1 MTFFLSVQK
10 FIDVI
15 LPLPLAGSYTYAVTD
30 PEIPLE
36 EGFRVIVPFG
46 KKFYTG
52 IVLRVHQQYPSGIQT
67 KPLLAVLDDKP
78 VVTRQQLRF
87 WQWMATYYLCTTGD
101 VYKAAFPSGLRIES
115 ETSVMYN
122 MDFDPETNLTEKES
136 MLLELL
142 ETHDEMKIAELQK
155 ESGIK
160 NLLPLLRSLIEKGAI
175 IVSEELKEGFQQKTE
190 QYIALAAT
198 YRDESSMKELFDTLG
213 RAPRQLS
220 LLMGYISCSGYF
232 SSAEPKEVSRKEL
245 LQKVNGSSSILRTLV
260 NKGVFELYKKEIPRL
275 ESLEAEE
282 QQALS
287 LNEIQQEALQSIHS
301 AFKEKE
307 VVLLHGVTSSGK
319 TEIYIH
325 LMQEYLRKGKQVLYL
340 LPEIALTTQI
350 TERLLRV
357 FGSDLAVYHSK
368 FSDNERVEIW
378 NNLLHQKGSRVIV
391 GVRSSLFL
399 PFTNLGLIIVDE
411 EHETSYKQNDPAPR
425 YHARNAAIMLAHQL
439 QAKVLLGTATP
450 SLETYHNVKNGKYGL
465 VELFQRFQ
473 EIALPKITAVDMQ
486 EQRRK
491 KMARGI
497 FSEPLL
503 DGIKEA
509 LARKEQ
515 VILFQNRRGFA
526 PMVECPSCSWVPKCD
541 HCDVSLTYHKG
552 INQLVCH
559 YCGAVYPVPRNCP
572 SCDNKTL
579 SYKGYGTEKI
589 EDDIQLLFPE
599 ARLGRMD
606 TDTTRS
612 RKSYQKILTD
622 FENGEIDILIGTQM
636 ISKGL
641 DFDNVSIVGV
651 VNADQLLNY
660 PDFRAHER
668 AFQLMAQV
676 SGRAGRKNK
685 QGNVIVQTNQANH
698 QIIAQVR
705 NNDYSGMYL
714 AQMEDRKKFNYPPF
728 CRMVN
733 VYIKNKDCELSMVQA
748 EVVAQKLRAVFGARI
763 LGPDQPPVGR
773 VQTYYIQKIV
783 IKIEPEASLE
793 KIRLYLGRTID
804 ELRRE
809 QGFKSFVVY
818 YDVDPM

>member
-1 MTFFLSVQK
+1 MQK

-30 PEIPLE
+30 PEILLD
-36 EGFRVIVPFG
+36 EGFRVVVPFG

-52 IVLRVHQQYPSGIQT
+52 IVLRVHQQRPLGIQI
-67 KPLLAVLDDKP
+67 KPILSVLDDKP
-78 VVTRQQLRF
+78 VVTRQQLHF

-115 ETSVMYN
+115 ETTVMHN
-122 MDFDPETNLTEKES
+122 ADFDVDTKLSEKEITLLD
-136 MLLELL
+136 LLEA
-142 ETHDEMKIAELQK
+142 HDEMKIFELQK

-160 NLLPLLRSLIEKGAI
+160 NLLPILRSLIDKGAI
-175 IVSEELKEGFQQKTE
+175 IVSEELKEGFRQKTE
-190 QYIALAAT
+190 QCITLSAT
-198 YRDESSMKELFDTLG
+198 YREESSMKELFDTLG
-213 RAPRQLS
+213 RAPKQLS

-232 SSAEPKEVSRKEL
+232 SESEPKEVTRKEL
-245 LQKVNGSSSILRTLV
+245 LLKVDGSPAILRALV
-260 NKGVFELYKKEIPRL
+260 EKGVFQLYKKEIARL

-282 QQALS
+282 LQALS
-287 LNEIQQEALQSIHS
+287 LNEVQQEALQSIHD

-325 LMQEYLRKGKQVLYL
+325 LIQEALQRGKQVLYL

-411 EHETSYKQNDPAPR
+411 EHETSYKQYDPAPR

-439 QAKVLLGTATP
+439 QSKVLLGTATP
-450 SLETYHNVKNGKYGL
+450 SLETYFNVRNGKYGL

-473 EIALPKITAVDMQ
+473 EIALPKITTVDMQ

-526 PMVECPSCSWVPKCD
+526 PMVECPSCAWVPKCD

-559 YCGAVYPVPRNCP
+559 YCGAVYPVPRSCP
-572 SCDNKTL
+572 SCENKTL
-579 SYKGYGTEKI
+579 TYKGFGTEKV

-612 RKSYQKILTD
+612 RKSYQKIISD
-622 FENGEIDILIGTQM
+622 FENGDIDILIGTQM

-651 VNADQLLNY
+651 INADQLLNY

-668 AFQLMAQV
+668 AYQLMAQV

-685 QGNVIVQTNQANH
+685 QGNVVVQTSQPKH
-698 QIIAQVR
+698 KIIGQVCK
-705 NNDYSGMYL
+705 NDYAGMYMAQL
-714 AQMEDRKKFNYPPF
+714 ADREKFNYPPF
-728 CRMVN
+728 CRLIS
-733 VYIKNKDCELSMVQA
+733 VYVKNKDREVSISQA
-748 EVVAQKLRAVFGARI
+748 NVVAQKLRAVFGARV

-773 VQTYYIQKIV
+773 VQTYYIQKI
-783 IKIEPEASLE
+783 ILKIELDASLE
-793 KIRLYLGRTID
+793 KMRLYLRRTID
-804 ELRRE
+804 ELRKE
-809 QGFKSFVVY
+809 QGFKSFLIY

>member
-1 MTFFLSVQK
+1 MQK

-473 EIALPKITAVDMQ
+473 EIALPKITTVDMQ

-509 LARKEQ
+509 LTHKEQ

-559 YCGAVYPVPRNCP
+559 YCGSVYPVPRSCP

-579 SYKGYGTEKI
+579 SYKG
-589 EDDIQLLFPE
+589 
-599 ARLGRMD
+599 
-606 TDTTRS
+606 
-612 RKSYQKILTD
+612 
-622 FENGEIDILIGTQM
+622 
-636 ISKGL
+636 
-641 DFDNVSIVGV
+641 
-651 VNADQLLNY
+651 
-660 PDFRAHER
+660 
-668 AFQLMAQV
+668 
-676 SGRAGRKNK
+676 
-685 QGNVIVQTNQANH
+685 
-698 QIIAQVR
+698 
-705 NNDYSGMYL
+705 
-714 AQMEDRKKFNYPPF
+714 
-728 CRMVN
+728 
-733 VYIKNKDCELSMVQA
+733 
-748 EVVAQKLRAVFGARI
+748 
-763 LGPDQPPVGR
+763 
-773 VQTYYIQKIV
+773 
-783 IKIEPEASLE
+783 
-793 KIRLYLGRTID
+793 
-804 ELRRE
+804 
-809 QGFKSFVVY
+809 
-818 YDVDPM
+818 

>member
-1 MTFFLSVQK
+1 MQK
-10 FIDVI
+10 YIDVI

-30 PEIPLE
+30 PEILLD
-36 EGFRVIVPFG
+36 EGFRVVVPFG

-52 IVLRVHQQYPSGIQT
+52 IVLRVHQQHPTGIQV
-67 KPLLAVLDDKP
+67 KPLLSVLDDNP
-78 VVTRQQLRF
+78 VVTRQQLHF

-115 ETSVMYN
+115 ETSVMRNIDY
-122 MDFDPETNLTEKES
+122 DADTLLSEKEIILLD
-136 MLLELL
+136 LLEIH
-142 ETHDEMKIAELQK
+142 EEMKISELQK

-160 NLLPLLRSLIEKGAI
+160 NLLPLLRSLIEKKAI

-190 QYIALAAT
+190 QCVALST
-198 YRDESSMKELFDTLG
+198 VYKNETSMKELFDTLS
-213 RAPRQLS
+213 RAPKQLS

-232 SSAEPKEVSRKEL
+232 SESAPKEVTRKEL
-245 LQKVNGSSSILRTLV
+245 LLKVEGSPAVLRALV
-260 NKGVFELYKKEIPRL
+260 SKGVFELYKKEIPRL

-282 QQALS
+282 LQALS
-287 LNEIQQEALQSIHS
+287 LNEIQQEALHSIHD
-301 AFKEKE
+301 AFTEKE

-325 LMQEYLRKGKQVLYL
+325 LIQEALMRGKQVLYL

-411 EHETSYKQNDPAPR
+411 EHETSYKQYDPAPR

-450 SLETYHNVKNGKYGL
+450 SLETYYNVKSGKYGL
-465 VELFQRFQ
+465 VELFKRFQ
-473 EIALPKITAVDMQ
+473 EIALPKITTVDMQ

-526 PMVECPSCSWVPKCD
+526 PMIECPSCAWVPKCD

-559 YCGAVYPVPRNCP
+559 YCGAVYPVPRSCP
-572 SCDNKTL
+572 SCENKTL
-579 SYKGYGTEKI
+579 TYKGYGTEKI
-589 EDDIQLLFPE
+589 EDDIQLLFPD

-612 RKSYQKILTD
+612 RKSYQKILSD

-668 AFQLMAQV
+668 AYQLMAQV

-685 QGNVIVQTNQANH
+685 QGNVVLQTSQPKH
-698 QIIAQVR
+698 QIIAQVCD
-705 NNDYSGMYL
+705 NDYSGMYRTQL
-714 AQMEDRKKFNYPPF
+714 EERKKFNYPPF
-728 CRMVN
+728 CRMIN
-733 VYIKNKDCELSMVQA
+733 VYIKNKDRDLSITQA
-748 EVVAQKLRAVFGARI
+748 EVVAQRLRAIFGARI

-809 QGFKSFVVY
+809 QGFKSFVIY

>member
-1 MTFFLSVQK
+1 MQK
-10 FIDVI
+10 YIDVI
-15 LPLPLAGSYTYAVTD
+15 LPLPLAASYTYSVTD
-30 PEIPLE
+30 PELPLE
-36 EGFRVIVPFG
+36 EGFRVVVPFG

-52 IVLRVHQQYPSGIQT
+52 IVLCVHYNSPSDIQI

-78 VVTRQQLRF
+78 VVTHQQLRF
-87 WQWMATYYLCTTGD
+87 WQWMSTYYLCTTGD

-115 ETSVMYN
+115 ETLIRYN
-122 MDFDPETNLTEKES
+122 LDFDPEIPLSEKES
-136 MLLELL
+136 MLLDIL
-142 ETHDEMKIAELQK
+142 ENQEEMKITELQK
-155 ESGIK
+155 ESGLK
-160 NLLPLLRSLIEKGAI
+160 NLLPLLRSLIEKKAI
-175 IVSEELKEGFQQKTE
+175 VVSEELKEGFQQKTE
-190 QYIALAAT
+190 QYVALSDAF
-198 YRDESSMKELFDTLG
+198 RNESAMRELFDTLG
-213 RAPRQLS
+213 RAPKQLS
-220 LLMGYISCSGYF
+220 LLMGYITCSGYF
-232 SSAEPKEVSRKEL
+232 SSSVPQEVSRKEL
-245 LQKVNGSSSILRTLV
+245 LQKVEGSSSILLTLIK
-260 NKGVFELYKKEIPRL
+260 KGVFELYKKEIPRL

-282 QQALS
+282 QQPLS
-287 LNEIQQEALQSIHS
+287 LNEIQQDALQSIHNS
-301 AFKEKE
+301 FREKE

-325 LMQEYLRKGKQVLYL
+325 LMQEYLQQGKQVLYL

-378 NNLLHQKGSRVIV
+378 NNLLHQRGSRVIV

-450 SLETYHNVKNGKYGL
+450 SLETYCNVQNGKYGL
-465 VELFQRFQ
+465 VELFLRFQ
-473 EIALPKITAVDMQ
+473 EIALPKITTVDMQ

-503 DGIKEA
+503 NGIKEA
-509 LARKEQ
+509 LARNEQ

-526 PMVECPSCSWVPKCD
+526 PMVECPSCSWVPKCE

-559 YCGAVYPVPRNCP
+559 YCGAVYPVPRTCP

-579 SYKGYGTEKI
+579 SYKGYGTEKV

-599 ARLGRMD
+599 ARLARMD

-612 RKSYQKILTD
+612 RKAYQKILSD
-622 FENGEIDILIGTQM
+622 FENGKIDILIGTQM

-651 VNADQLLNY
+651 INADQLLNY

-668 AFQLMAQV
+668 AYQLMAQV

-685 QGNVIVQTNQANH
+685 QGNVIVQTNQPNH
-698 QIIAQVR
+698 QIIAQVSK
-705 NNDYSGMYL
+705 NDYTGMYL
-714 AQMEDRKKFNYPPF
+714 VQMADRKRFNYPPF

-733 VYIKNKDCELSMVQA
+733 VYIKNKEREISMTQA
-748 EVVAQKLRAVFGARI
+748 EVVAQKLRAVFGNRI

-793 KIRLYLGRTID
+793 KIRLYLGRTI
-804 ELRRE
+804 EALRR
-809 QGFKSFVVY
+809 QPGFKSFVIY

>member
-1 MTFFLSVQK
+1 MQK

-36 EGFRVIVPFG
+36 EGFRVVVPFG

-473 EIALPKITAVDMQ
+473 EIALPKITTVDMQ

-509 LARKEQ
+509 LTHKEQ

-559 YCGAVYPVPRNCP
+559 YCGSVYPVPRSCP

-589 EDDIQLLFPE
+589 EDDIQLLFPD

-612 RKSYQKILTD
+612 RKSYQKILSD

-685 QGNVIVQTNQANH
+685 QGNVIVQTNQPNH
-698 QIIAQVR
+698 QIIGQVR

-733 VYIKNKDCELSMVQA
+733 VYIKNKDRELSMTQA

>member
-1 MTFFLSVQK
+1 MQK

-30 PEIPLE
+30 PEILLE
-36 EGFRVIVPFG
+36 EGFRVVVPFG

-52 IVLRVHQQYPSGIQT
+52 IVLRVHQQRPLGIQI
-67 KPLLAVLDDKP
+67 KPILSVLDDKP
-78 VVTRQQLRF
+78 VVTRQQLHF

-115 ETSVMYN
+115 ETSVMRNIDYEP
-122 MDFDPETNLTEKES
+122 DTLLSEKEII
-136 MLLELL
+136 LLDLL
-142 ETHDEMKIAELQK
+142 ETHDEMKISELQK

-160 NLLPLLRSLIEKGAI
+160 NLLPILRSLIEKGAI

-190 QYIALAAT
+190 QCITLSAT
-198 YRDESSMKELFDTLG
+198 YRDESSMKELFDALG
-213 RAPRQLS
+213 RAPKQLS

-232 SSAEPKEVSRKEL
+232 SESAPKEVTRKEL
-245 LQKVNGSSSILRTLV
+245 LLKVDGSPAVLRTLV
-260 NKGVFELYKKEIPRL
+260 NKGIFDIYKKDIPRL

-282 QQALS
+282 LQALT
-287 LNEIQQEALQSIHS
+287 LNEIQQEALQSIHD
-301 AFKEKE
+301 AFREKE

-325 LMQEYLRKGKQVLYL
+325 LIQEALQRGKQVLYL

-411 EHETSYKQNDPAPR
+411 EHETSYKQYDPAPR

-439 QAKVLLGTATP
+439 QSKVLLGTATP
-450 SLETYHNVKNGKYGL
+450 SLESYFNVRNGKYGL

-473 EIALPKITAVDMQ
+473 EIALPKITTVDMQ

-526 PMVECPSCSWVPKCD
+526 PMVECPSCSWVPKCH

-559 YCGAVYPVPRNCP
+559 YCGAVYPVPRSCP

-579 SYKGYGTEKI
+579 TYKGFGTEKI

-612 RKSYQKILTD
+612 RKSYQKIISD
-622 FENGEIDILIGTQM
+622 FENGDIDILIGTQM

-651 VNADQLLNY
+651 INADQLLNY

-668 AFQLMAQV
+668 AYQLMAQV

-685 QGNVIVQTNQANH
+685 QGNVVLQTSQPKHEIVR
-698 QIIAQVR
+698 QVCE
-705 NNDYSGMYL
+705 NDYEGMYRTQL
-714 AQMEDRKKFNYPPF
+714 AEREKFNYPPF
-728 CRMVN
+728 CRLIS
-733 VYIKNKDCELSMVQA
+733 VYIKNKDRELSISQA
-748 EVVAQKLRAVFGARI
+748 GVVAQKLRTVFGARV

-773 VQTYYIQKIV
+773 VQTYYIQKINL
-783 IKIEPEASLE
+783 KIELDVSLE
-793 KIRLYLGRTID
+793 KMRLYLGRTID

-809 QGFKSFVVY
+809 EGFKSFLIY

>member
-1 MTFFLSVQK
+1 
-10 FIDVI
+10 
-15 LPLPLAGSYTYAVTD
+15 
-30 PEIPLE
+30 
-36 EGFRVIVPFG
+36 
-46 KKFYTG
+46 
-52 IVLRVHQQYPSGIQT
+52 
-67 KPLLAVLDDKP
+67 
-78 VVTRQQLRF
+78 
-87 WQWMATYYLCTTGD
+87 MATYYLCTTGD

-115 ETSVMYN
+115 ETSVMRNIDY
-122 MDFDPETNLTEKES
+122 DADTVLSEKEII
-136 MLLELL
+136 LLDLL
-142 ETHDEMKIAELQK
+142 ETHDEMKISELQK

-160 NLLPLLRSLIEKGAI
+160 NLLPILRSLIEKGAI

-190 QYIALAAT
+190 QCITLSAT
-198 YRDESSMKELFDTLG
+198 YRNESSMKELFNTLG
-213 RAPRQLS
+213 RAPKQLS

-232 SSAEPKEVSRKEL
+232 SESAPKEVTRKEL
-245 LQKVNGSSSILRTLV
+245 LLKVDGSPAVLRALV
-260 NKGVFELYKKEIPRL
+260 NKGIFEIYKKEIPRL

-282 QQALS
+282 LQALS
-287 LNEIQQEALQSIHS
+287 LNEVQQEALQSIHD
-301 AFKEKE
+301 AFREKE

-325 LMQEYLRKGKQVLYL
+325 LIQEALQRGKQVLYL

-378 NNLLHQKGSRVIV
+378 NNLLHRKGSRVIV

-411 EHETSYKQNDPAPR
+411 EHETSYKQYDPAPR

-439 QAKVLLGTATP
+439 QSKVLLGTATP
-450 SLETYHNVKNGKYGL
+450 SLETYFNVRNGKYGL

-473 EIALPKITAVDMQ
+473 EIALPKITTVDMQ

-526 PMVECPSCSWVPKCD
+526 PMVECPSCAWVPKCH

-559 YCGAVYPVPRNCP
+559 YCGAVYPVPRSCP
-572 SCDNKTL
+572 SCDNKMLT
-579 SYKGYGTEKI
+579 YKGFGTEKI

-612 RKSYQKILTD
+612 RKSYQKIISD
-622 FENGEIDILIGTQM
+622 FENGDIDILIGTQM

-651 VNADQLLNY
+651 INADQLLNY

-668 AFQLMAQV
+668 AYQLMAQV

-685 QGNVIVQTNQANH
+685 QGNVVLQTSQPKH
-698 QIIAQVR
+698 EIIRQVCE
-705 NNDYSGMYL
+705 NDYTGMYRMQL
-714 AQMEDRKKFNYPPF
+714 AEREKFNYPPF
-728 CRMVN
+728 CRLIS
-733 VYIKNKDCELSMVQA
+733 VYIKNKDRELSVSQA
-748 EVVAQKLRAVFGARI
+748 AVVAQKLRAVFGARV

-773 VQTYYIQKIV
+773 VQTYYIQKINL
-783 IKIEPEASLE
+783 KIELDVSLE
-793 KIRLYLGRTID
+793 KMRLYLGNTID

-809 QGFKSFVVY
+809 EGFKSFLIY